1 MGQKTRVGTVSKTTA
16 LLAISKA
23 ACGAGLR
30 KAPIEAKTG
39 FFPSKIRI
47 DSWMSMELSK

>member
-1 MGQKTRVGTVSKTTA
+1 MGRNTEHPCPKPRRM

-23 ACGAGLR
+23 ACGAGLQE
-30 KAPIEAKTG
+30 APIEAKTG
-39 FFPSKIRI
+39 IFSLKIRI